1 MVAIL
6 RMGREFG
13 STKLE
18 AAVGQALELGCTDVA
33 AIHHLLMTDQL
44 QHAVAE
50 TVEIGA
56 LAAYERPLPTLAE
69 YNQLLE
75 ITVQAMEVQA

>member
-1 MVAIL
+1 MH
-6 RMGREFG
+6 
-13 STKLE
+13 LE
-18 AAVGQALELGCTDVA
+18 ASIEQALVLGCTDVA

-69 YNQLLE
+69 YNQLLDNKVR
-75 ITVQAMEVQA
+75 TLEVPA